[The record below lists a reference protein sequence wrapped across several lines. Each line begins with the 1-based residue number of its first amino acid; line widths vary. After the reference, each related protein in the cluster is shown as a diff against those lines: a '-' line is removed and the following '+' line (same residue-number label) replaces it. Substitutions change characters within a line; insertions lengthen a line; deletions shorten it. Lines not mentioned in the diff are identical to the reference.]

1 MKPLV
6 DTVSPKANSQG
17 QGKSS
22 STEAEA
28 IKKQTSV
35 MTRLRKRP
43 ARRSSRSASAPATT
57 PSVRGMVS
65 FTSFSHH
72 GRATVPQRAI
82 KILTLY
88 SQLLFHV

>member
-6 DTVSPKANSQG
+6 DTVSPKANSRPREKQLNG
-17 QGKSS
+17 GGSNK
-22 STEAEA
+22 EADQRDDQ
-28 IKKQTSV
+28 ITQTTGRAV
-35 MTRLRKRP
+35 VEIRQRTGHHPKRE
-43 ARRSSRSASAPATT
+43 
-57 PSVRGMVS
+57 GMVS

>member
-6 DTVSPKANSQG
+6 DTVSPKQTARAT
-17 QGKSS
+17 GK
-22 STEAEA
+22 AAQRREA

-35 MTRLRKRP
+35 MTRLRNDRP
-43 ARRSSRSASAPATT
+43 GGRRDPPAHQ
-57 PSVRGMVS
+57 PPPCVRGMVS